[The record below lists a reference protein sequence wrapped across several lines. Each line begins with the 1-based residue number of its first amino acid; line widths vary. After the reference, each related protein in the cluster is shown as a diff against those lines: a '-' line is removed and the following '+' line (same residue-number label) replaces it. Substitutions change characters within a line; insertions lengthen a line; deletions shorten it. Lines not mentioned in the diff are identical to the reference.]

1 MLPKDERKGIGEGRG
16 GEKEGKGVERGEE
29 REGGREER
37 GEVGGAEMKRAG
49 GRRGRLELS

>member
-1 MLPKDERKGIGEGRG
+1 MAKGEGERND
-16 GEKEGKGVERGEE
+16 GKGVERGEE